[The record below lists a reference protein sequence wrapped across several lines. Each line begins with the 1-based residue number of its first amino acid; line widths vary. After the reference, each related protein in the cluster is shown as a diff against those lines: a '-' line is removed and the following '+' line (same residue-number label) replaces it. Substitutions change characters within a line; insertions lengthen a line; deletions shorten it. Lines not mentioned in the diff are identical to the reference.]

1 MKRALIAAVAIMVAC
16 APPPPGPGPEA
27 DSQTRHMAN
36 IIANNVF
43 FYYENIEPA
52 ATFYEDLLGLEV
64 VADYGFAKILRVAE
78 TSFLTLVAGDTGMH
92 STDEPKAVA
101 VALLTEELEEWYAY
115 LVEHEVPMRGELK
128 VNPGGPHDGF
138 VAYDPEIP

>member
-52 ATFYEDLLGLEV
+52 ATFYCSG
-64 VADYGFAKILRVAE
+64 
-78 TSFLTLVAGDTGMH
+78 SAG
-92 STDEPKAVA
+92 
-101 VALLTEELEEWYAY
+101 
-115 LVEHEVPMRGELK
+115 R
-128 VNPGGPHDGF
+128 
-138 VAYDPEIP
+138 